1 MISRKKTGTGQA
13 FVSGV
18 LILSVSNVAVKI
30 IGLLCKIPLLRYLGA
45 EGMGYYNSAYE
56 IYALLCVIATAGL
69 PLALSM
75 TVSEKN
81 ASGLEHENKRVYST
95 AFGIFSV
102 LGLIGTAIMLFGASA
117 LSDLIG
123 NPDSARCMIAIA
135 PTLFFI
141 CVSSAVRGYFQGL
154 GNMIPTAVSQ
164 ILEALGKLILGVGF
178 AMWALK
184 RGESMPY
191 VAAMAV
197 FGLSLGTAASF
208 IYLLIAKKRS
218 DAKSHQ
224 DLANTDAETA
234 KKSRRSIAAGLA
246 RIAIPVTVSS
256 SVLSFTR
263 VADTALILR
272 RLRDTGYSLSEAN
285 RIFGSYTTLAV
296 PLFSLPASLIAAV
309 ALSLVPSLVSAINS
323 KDPRQQ
329 RSIISS
335 SVKMTAFAAIPAS
348 IGLSLF
354 ARPILQMIFARSGD
368 ASAIDIAAPLL
379 SVLGASVFLSCMM
392 TTTNAVLQSY
402 GLERKPMISMVAG
415 AVVKVI
421 SAYLLMGIKPVNIYG
436 APISTFLCSLTVISI
451 NLYYL
456 GKKTPWFECSGK
468 GVVGM
473 LGCSVLSAAISYAVY
488 ILLGA
493 NTVAAIVAML
503 IMVVVYL
510 LLSLRFGGFE
520 KHEIEMLPGSS
531 KIYLLMNRRKQK

>member
-1 MISRKKTGTGQA
+1 MISRKKTVTGQT

-81 ASGLEHENKRVYST
+81 ASGLGHENQRVYST
-95 AFGIFSV
+95 AFGIFSI
-102 LGLIGTAIMLFGASA
+102 LGLVGTAVMLFGASA
-117 LSDLIG
+117 LSDFIG
-123 NPDSARCMIAIA
+123 NPDSVRCMIAIA

-164 ILEALGKLILGVGF
+164 ILEALGKLILGIGF

-208 IYLLIAKKRS
+208 LYLLVVKKRS
-218 DAKSHQ
+218 DARSHQ
-224 DLANTDAETA
+224 GIMCTETA
-234 KKSRRSIAAGLA
+234 KSSRRSIAAGLA
-246 RIAIPVTVSS
+246 RIAIPVTISS

-272 RLRDTGYSLSEAN
+272 RLRETGYSLSEAN
-285 RIFGSYTTLAV
+285 QIFGSYTTLAV

-323 KDPRQQ
+323 KDLTQQ
-329 RSIISS
+329 KAIISS

-354 ARPILQMIFARSGD
+354 ARPILQIIFARSGD
-368 ASAIDIAAPLL
+368 TAAIDIAAPLL

-402 GLERKPMISMVAG
+402 GLERKPMISMAAG
-415 AVVKVI
+415 AAVKVV
-421 SAYLLMGIKPVNIYG
+421 SAYLLMGFKSINIYG
-436 APISTFLCSLTVISI
+436 APISTFLCSLTVIAI

-493 NTVAAIVAML
+493 RTVAAIAAML
-503 IMVVVYL
+503 IMVVIYL

-520 KHEIEMLPGSS
+520 RHEIEMLPGGA
-531 KIYLLMNRRKQK
+531 KIYWLMYRRKQK